1 MCKKLKTTCNLNM
14 IYIVKFNV
22 LIFST
27 EICVDMNMNN
37 KSIMT

>member
-1 MCKKLKTTCNLNM
+1 M

-27 EICVDMNMNN
+27 EICVNMNMNN